1 MTTPP
6 IPPASEDPTRNPTR
20 DAADPPPAQGNPL
33 PAWFNRRTPGELR
46 DEELASFIGPRW
58 ESTYR
63 KKLAS
68 FRVDPSFVPT
78 WNWAAAF
85 APSGLWFLYRKLY
98 LAFAAFFII
107 PSLAVQ
113 WLTGTDQSMTMANLQ
128 SPENA
133 WLRGMYVA
141 VYVSSVLAGG
151 GTANWLLFRRAR
163 AAAKLV
169 ELQALPEPESDRLLK
184 RIGGVNRGGLAFMLA
199 IVIMSAVAA
208 FRG

>member
-6 IPPASEDPTRNPTR
+6 LPPASNDPSR
-20 DAADPPPAQGNPL
+20 DATNGPQQMPENPL
-33 PAWFNRRTPGELR
+33 PAWFNRRKPGELS
-46 DEELASFIGPRW
+46 DEQLALFIGPRW
-58 ESTYR
+58 ESAYR
-63 KKLAS
+63 KKLAG
-68 FRVDPSFVPT
+68 FRADPSFVPT
-78 WNWAAAF
+78 WNWAAAL

-113 WLTGTDQSMTMANLQ
+113 WLTGTDQSMTMANLN

-141 VYVSSVLAGG
+141 VYVSTVLAGG

-163 AAAKLV
+163 AAIKLV
-169 ELQALPEPESDRLLK
+169 ELQELPEPESVRLLQ
-184 RIGGVNRGGLAFMLA
+184 RIGGVNRGGLAFMVA
-199 IVIMSAVAA
+199 IVVMSALAA